1 VSDSF
6 PQTLLGLDKMAAE
19 AHRGQLDQQGVPY
32 IEHVHALSEGRWIGK
47 LDQMAADA
55 HRGQFD
61 KAGVPYIEH
70 VHAVADSVSHEAR
83 PVALF
88 HDALEDTPLTPEQ
101 LKTALVEPKIMT
113 PEEAQTVVDAVKL
126 LTHDKKV
133 DSYEQYVE
141 KVRTA
146 SGKAGELAREVKR
159 ADLQHNLGRLTP
171 ELERLRARY
180 VGALEL
186 LG

>member
-1 VSDSF
+1 
-6 PQTLLGLDKMAAE
+6 MAAE

-32 IEHVHALSEGRWIGK
+32 IEHLR
-47 LDQMAADA
+47 
-55 HRGQFD
+55 
-61 KAGVPYIEH
+61 
-70 VHAVADSVSHEAR
+70 AVADSVSSEAQ

-88 HDALEDTPLTPEQ
+88 HDALEDTHVT
-101 LKTALVEPKIMT
+101 
-113 PEEAQTVVDAVKL
+113 EEHLGEVLAPDELAAVKI
-126 LTHDKKV
+126 LTRDDHDRAEGA
-133 DSYEQYVE
+133 YERYIERIAAAQ
-141 KVRTA
+141 
-146 SGKAGELAREVKR
+146 GNPGELAREVKR